1 MDHHLNSNAP
11 GPPKMSSKDPTT
23 HLMRQQQLHHHLNTQ
38 DGHLISSS
46 AGDNHAAPGQVI
58 NLR

>member
-1 MDHHLNSNAP
+1 
-11 GPPKMSSKDPTT
+11 MSSKDPT

-46 AGDNHAAPGQVI
+46 GGDNHAGAGQVM